1 MKNNK
6 FTPMKVYTDER
17 AYNNAQAKA
26 EQKLKVLW
34 EAFEWCS
41 QHINED
47 DINRQKFLEDMS
59 KEFERLFVIKNKS
72 IVNKA
77 LSYDKLLFLLDVNT
91 DALVE
96 LENRYNSYESKV
108 FVSEDS
114 TDFLTKVDAKD
125 YTIYTKNKDENDRL
139 IVANNLINAIGMVER
154 YSKVYPLTIQQ
165 ATSSF
170 LKFDIVANK
179 YRMSN

>member
-77 LSYDKLLFLLDVNT
+77 LSYYKLLFL
-91 DALVE
+91 
-96 LENRYNSYESKV
+96 
-108 FVSEDS
+108 
-114 TDFLTKVDAKD
+114 
-125 YTIYTKNKDENDRL
+125 
-139 IVANNLINAIGMVER
+139 
-154 YSKVYPLTIQQ
+154 
-165 ATSSF
+165 SF
-170 LKFDIVANK
+170 CL
-179 YRMSN
+179 